1 MILCTGDIHGT
12 NGLRR
17 FNKIKHMDLTYDD
30 YIIVAGDF
38 GVIWHD
44 IDKVHYLDKNQEGL
58 KWLLKNVKC
67 RVLFVDGN
75 HENFNRLNEYPVTE
89 WNSGKI
95 HKINEQVFHL
105 MRGQTFN
112 IDGINIFTIG
122 GARST
127 DKEWRTPNKSWWAAE
142 EPTKEELEIYYKS
155 FQSNMDKI
163 HYIISHECLGMAYPF
178 VGVSEFIKKPSE
190 YMFPYWLNG
199 IYTDIAGKEQF
210 KKFIFG
216 HMHEDK
222 VIGSQIRAI
231 YEDII
236 ELV

>member
-1 MILCTGDIHGT
+1 MILCTGDLHGEM
-12 NGLRR
+12 GFAR
-17 FNKIKHMDLTYDD
+17 FKKIKNMALTYDD
-30 YIIVAGDF
+30 YLIVAGDF
-38 GVIWHD
+38 GMIWHD
-44 IDKVHYLDKNQEGL
+44 LHKQSYYDKNQYCL
-58 KWLLKNVKC
+58 KWLLANVKC
-67 RVLFVDGN
+67 RILFVDGN
-75 HENFNRLNEYPVTE
+75 HENFNRLNEYPIIE
-89 WNSGKI
+89 WNGGKV

-127 DKEWRTPNKSWWAAE
+127 DKAWRIPNKSWWAAE

-155 FQSNMDKI
+155 FQSNVDKI

-178 VGVSEFIKKPSE
+178 VGVSEFMVPPSE
-190 YMFPYWLNG
+190 YMFRYWLDNL
-199 IYTDIAGKEQF
+199 YTSVAGKEQF